1 MKSKFKFTPFQ
12 IFVHLAAWV
21 PLAWL
26 AWDYFAGNLSVNPIQ
41 DATQRTGRYAL
52 TLLVISLACTPANTL
67 FGFRPALT
75 VRRALGLYAFLYA
88 SLHFILFAGVDYGFD
103 WSLLKEAIFEKP
115 FALIGLAGL
124 LILLALAVTSTKASM
139 KRLGKSW
146 RRLHN
151 LVYLAGGLL
160 VVHYAWA
167 VKGNVLRLQGNIQKP
182 LIYGGIV
189 ALLLVARIPAMRRG
203 ATRLRA
209 WLKRRR
215 VRQAGPYSPPART
228 SPDS

>member
-1 MKSKFKFTPFQ
+1 MPKLKFTPFQ
-12 IFVHLAAWV
+12 IFVHAAAWV

-26 AWDYFAGNLSVNPIQ
+26 LWDFYAGNLSVNPIQ

-52 TLLVISLACTPANTL
+52 TLLVLSLACTPANTL

-88 SLHFILFAGVDYGFD
+88 SLHFILFAGVDYSFD
-103 WSLLKEAIFEKP
+103 WGLLKGAIFEKP

-124 LILLALAVTSTKASM
+124 LILIGLAITSTRASM
-139 KRLGKSW
+139 KRMGKNW
-146 RRLHN
+146 KQLHN
-151 LVYLAGGLL
+151 LVYVAGVLL

-182 LIYGGIV
+182 LIYGGVV
-189 ALLLVARIPAMRRG
+189 ALLLVARIPAVRRG
-203 ATRLRA
+203 ATVLRA
-209 WLKRRR
+209 WLRQRRIR
-215 VRQAGPYSPPART
+215 LARAYPRATGT